1 MAGSIKEVELLQ
13 RPPTDFR
20 RMVSWEL
27 SEVRERVKKKKKRKK
42 SQVDDGQLLDKDQD
56 VASSGDDEVY
66 SSDEEFYSAP
76 ESPLSSD
83 EEAGSVF
90 TSRPA
95 TVVDNITLPETGKR
109 RGSQSKKKKKQK
121 AQQRKIAREEFFRPI
136 CELFED
142 EDSILGV
149 SDLSLTDM
157 GNVLSLTEMCL
168 IKIQQVIKSKNNYLE
183 FLK

>member
-1 MAGSIKEVELLQ
+1 MAGRIKEVELLR

-27 SEVRERVKKKKKRKK
+27 SEVRERAKKKKKRKK
-42 SQVDDGQLLDKDQD
+42 SQVNDGQLLDQHQE
-56 VASSGDDEVY
+56 VASSEDDEEY

-90 TSRPA
+90 TSQPA
-95 TVVDNITLPETGKR
+95 GVVDNVALPEAVKR

-121 AQQRKIAREEFFRPI
+121 AQQKKIARDEFFRPI

-142 EDSILGV
+142 EDSVLGV

-157 GNVLSLTEMCL
+157 GDVLSLTELCL
-168 IKIQQVIKSKNNYLE
+168 IKIQQVIKSEYN
-183 FLK
+183 

>member
-1 MAGSIKEVELLQ
+1 MNKEVELL
-13 RPPTDFR
+13 RTRANFR

-27 SEVRERVKKKKKRKK
+27 SELKERVVNKKKKRRKR
-42 SQVDDGQLLDKDQD
+42 SQVEDEQLLESIKKDGTGTNNED
-56 VASSGDDEVY
+56 NETDSSG
-66 SSDEEFYSAP
+66 EESFYSAP

-83 EEAGSVF
+83 EP
-90 TSRPA
+90 TSP
-95 TVVDNITLPETGKR
+95 VVGRVTLPEPVTKR
-109 RGSQSKKKKKQK
+109 GYQSKRKKKQRAK
-121 AQQRKIAREEFFRPI
+121 VRKIAREEFFRPI

-168 IKIQQVIKSKNNYLE
+168 IKMKQVIKSECY
-183 FLK
+183 F